1 MSDGRFIGIDV
12 GGTKVATAV
21 LAGGKFEHFDPVPTA
36 TGSSDELV
44 AQLLQQI
51 DAHRGPDALSVA
63 IGLPS
68 IIDRASGRVR
78 HTVNLP
84 LSDLPLRSLIA
95 ERCGL
100 PVYVENDASC
110 AALAEASHAG
120 QIVCENLIMF
130 TIGTGV
136 GGGLVLDGKLYRG
149 ATSAAE
155 LGHTMIGLDLT
166 NGSPA
171 DPGAFPQPGSLET
184 LASGRALDRLALESA
199 REHKKSFLGRRL
211 ARGDEITGHD
221 AVEGAREGDVHC
233 QHVLRVLGERLG
245 IGIANAINTFDPDE
259 IVIGGGVSLAGDLLL
274 VPAERT
280 ARKHTVPGAG
290 LSTKIR
296 LARHG
301 PRAGVLGA
309 ATVAAQEWALARARS
324 PREEQRSMRSIPGDE
339 TPKAGAG

>member
-21 LAGGKFEHFDPVPTA
+21 LEDGEFETLRPGADARRT
-36 TGSSDELV
+36 SSDALV
-44 AQLLQQI
+44 AQLLAA
-51 DAHRGPDALSVA
+51 DRAHRGADARAVA
-63 IGLPS
+63 VGLPS
-68 IIDRASGRVR
+68 IIDCATGRVR

-84 LSDLPLRSLIA
+84 LRDVPLRTLLA

-110 AALAEASHAG
+110 AALAEALDG
-120 QIVCENLIMF
+120 GRIVCENLVMF

-136 GGGLVLDGKLYRG
+136 GGGLVLNGKLYRG

-155 LGHTMIGLDLT
+155 LGPHDDRARPRRRRARRPGRRSRSPARSRRSPPAARSTGSRSSRRAST
-166 NGSPA
+166 RSRSSAGGSP
-171 DPGAFPQPGSLET
+171 
-184 LASGRALDRLALESA
+184 
-199 REHKKSFLGRRL
+199 
-211 ARGDEITGHD
+211 RGDEITGHD

-280 ARKHTVPGAG
+280 ARRHTVPGAG
-290 LSTKIR
+290 APRRSGSP
-296 LARHG
+296 ARAAG
-301 PRAGVLGA
+301 RRARRRDRRRAGVGA
-309 ATVAAQEWALARARS
+309 GRARS
-324 PREEQRSMRSIPGDE
+324 PG
-339 TPKAGAG
+339 GARR